1 MTTDVNENLLE
12 WLKDAHAMEQQ
23 AEHMLKAQ
31 AGRIEH
37 YPELKARIESH
48 LQETLGQQELVEG
61 CIRRLNGSPSM
72 LKDMAGK
79 MAAFGQAAGGMTQS
93 DEVIK
98 GAIAGYVF
106 ENLEIACYT
115 SLIAAAREAGDTQT
129 ERVCAQIL
137 EQEKAMSA
145 WMLNNL
151 PSVTHAFL
159 VRSATPG
166 EKAKV

>member
-1 MTTDVNENLLE
+1 MTTTVDENLLS
-12 WLKDAHAMEQQ
+12 WLRDAHAMEQQ
-23 AEHMLKAQ
+23 AEQMLKAQ

-37 YPELKARIESH
+37 YPELKARLESH
-48 LQETLGQQELVEG
+48 LQETLGQQQLLEQ
-61 CIRRLNGSPSM
+61 CIQRLDGSPSV

-79 MAAFGQAAGGMTQS
+79 MAAFAQAAGGMTQS
-93 DEVIK
+93 DEVVK

-115 SLIAAAREAGDTQT
+115 SLIAAAREAADGET
-129 ERVCAQIL
+129 ERVCQQIL

-151 PSVTHAFL
+151 PSVTRSFL
-159 VRSATPG
+159 GRDATPG
-166 EKAKV
+166 EKAKI

>member
-1 MTTDVNENLLE
+1 MAPDVNENLLD

-48 LQETLGQQELVEG
+48 LQETLGQQKMVED
-61 CIRRLNGSPSM
+61 CIKRLDGKPS
-72 LKDMAGK
+72 LFKDAAAK
-79 MAAFGQAAGGMTQS
+79 MAAFAQATGGMTQS
-93 DEVIK
+93 DEIVK

-115 SLIAAAREAGDTQT
+115 SLIAAARAAGDAET
-129 ERVCAQIL
+129 ERICQQIL

-151 PSVTHAFL
+151 PTVTTTFL
-159 VRSATPG
+159 ARSATPG